1 MKAFYLAVA
10 CFLVL
15 SMLVGLI
22 RLFLGPQP
30 EDRVMAM
37 QLFGTTG
44 VAVLLLLAE
53 ALEAPAVRNV
63 ALLFAL
69 LAVLAVAAFV
79 RNAGGRNWEGD

>member
-1 MKAFYLAVA
+1 MTTFYLAVA
-10 CFLVL
+10 CFLLVT
-15 SMLVGLI
+15 MLAGLA
-22 RLFLGPQP
+22 RVFWGPQP

-44 VAVLLLLAE
+44 VAVLLLMAE

-69 LAVLAVAAFV
+69 LAALAVAAFV
-79 RNAGGRNWEGD
+79 GNADGRNWKGD